1 MPRIPILHEDDPS
14 TPPASREVLDEIKE
28 KRGLVLNVYRALANH
43 PELAKHLVGFYAT
56 ARSGDLTPAEC
67 ELAYTSA
74 SVANSCFY

>member
-1 MPRIPILHEDDPS
+1 MPRIPILHEDDPN
-14 TPPASREVLDEIKE
+14 TPPESREVLEEIRE

-43 PELAKHLVGFYAT
+43 PALARHLVGFYAT

-74 SVANSCFY
+74 SVANDCFY